1 MCSDDFPAIKN
12 GGERK
17 MEKKQKMEKKLANVI
32 AKWLLRDIRL
42 NAEAASSPHLYEPD
56 LPDELKEYKKNR

>member
-1 MCSDDFPAIKN
+1 
-12 GGERK
+12 